1 MQDYMILCMRIIVI
15 HRSVLDE
22 SPVIK
27 TAYHYCCY

>member
-1 MQDYMILCMRIIVI
+1 MQDYMILCMRIVI

-27 TAYHYCCY
+27 TAYHYC